1 MTSCAGRTVV
11 AMTAPVDEPSIRQ
24 FWENYSECYMAS
36 DLDAVSALYEAP
48 FLAVRENEPIHLPD
62 REAVRAHITE
72 LMAAYRNAGAAEAA
86 IADLQVVRLDG
97 ASSIATV
104 RWSARSA
111 DGTVLREFTVSYQM
125 LRRPGG
131 WTLLSYTYHSD

>member
-1 MTSCAGRTVV
+1 MTYCVGG
-11 AMTAPVDEPSIRQ
+11 PVDEPSIRE
-24 FWENYSECYMAS
+24 FWEAYSEGYMAS

-62 REAVRAHITE
+62 REAVRAHIAE

-86 IADLQVVRLDG
+86 IADLQVVQLDG

-111 DGTVLREFTVSYQM
+111 DGAVLREFTVSYQM
-125 LRRPGG
+125 LRRPAG
-131 WTLLSYTYHSD
+131 WRLLSYTYHSDRASA